1 MADVA
6 SALRRVEPSV
16 RSRAEVVFVT
26 TDPERDTA
34 PVIREWL
41 DRFDPS
47 FTGLTATL
55 PTIERAAAGLGVAM
69 TGKEPATGGGYE
81 VGHGT
86 QLIGF
91 GPDGKGRVVW
101 VEGTPVGGLRADIS
115 RLAAG

>member
-1 MADVA
+1 
-6 SALRRVEPSV
+6 
-16 RSRAEVVFVT
+16 VFVT

-41 DRFDPS
+41 DRFDPT
-47 FTGLTATL
+47 FTGLTATM
-55 PTIERAAAGLGVAM
+55 PTIERAAAGLGVAV
-69 TGKEPATGGGYE
+69 TGKEPAVAGGYE

-91 GPDGKGRVVW
+91 APDGRGRVVW
-101 VEGTPVGGLRADIS
+101 VQGTPVGGLRADIS